1 MFTIFFRTSGVVNI
15 SYLDNGKTKDYQ
27 TYIEV
32 WLKPLVSPLKEQ
44 RPLDGRKNLKYHFN
58 ARPYVQSIYKRG

>member
-1 MFTIFFRTSGVVNI
+1 MERLKTIRH
-15 SYLDNGKTKDYQ
+15 
-27 TYIEV
+27 IEV

-44 RPLDGRKNLKYHFN
+44 RPLNGRKNIKFYHFN